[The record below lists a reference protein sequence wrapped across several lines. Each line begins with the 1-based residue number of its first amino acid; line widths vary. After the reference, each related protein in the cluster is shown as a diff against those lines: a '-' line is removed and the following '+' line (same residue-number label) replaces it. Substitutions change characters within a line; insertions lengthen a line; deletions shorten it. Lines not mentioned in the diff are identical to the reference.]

1 MNIDTAMVLAAGL
14 GTRMRPLTD
23 DRPKALVEVGGR
35 TLIDH
40 MLDRLVEAG
49 VKRAVVNVHYRAD
62 QMEAHLRRRRDL
74 EILISD
80 ERDLL
85 LETGGGVRKAR
96 PMLGDDPIYH
106 VNTDSVWI
114 GEGALARLAS
124 GYDRSRMGALLL
136 LCAMDHCI
144 GLETTGDFRRA
155 ADGRLTHRFDDPAA
169 DWAWMGVQIIDPT
182 ILDVEPIEPF
192 SFRRVWKRLYEEGRL
207 YGETFDGFWLHVG
220 DPAARDAA
228 EARLER
234 EAARGG

>member
-1 MNIDTAMVLAAGL
+1 MKIETAMVLAAGL

-23 DRPKALVEVGGR
+23 DRPKALIDVGGR

-49 VKRAVVNVHYRAD
+49 VTRAVVNVHYRAD
-62 QMEAHLRRRRDL
+62 QLEAHLRRRRDL

-96 PMLGDDPIYH
+96 PMLGDDPVYH

-114 GEGALARLAS
+114 GDGALRRLAS
-124 GYDRSRMGALLL
+124 AYDRARMGALLL
-136 LCAMDHCI
+136 LCPMDKCI
-144 GLETTGDFRRA
+144 GLETTGDFKRA
-155 ADGRLTHRFDDPAA
+155 DDGRLTHRFDDPTA

-182 ILDVEPIEPF
+182 ILDSEPVEPF

-228 EARLER
+228 ERRLQR
-234 EAARGG
+234 AAAHGA